1 MAIPELGSSRVIAED
16 GQIVWA
22 GGAPVG
28 GVSATETHGTV
39 VFSDVS
45 GAHTFAWVAKIT
57 PSDLCSLTKQ
67 FVDSAPKYQ
76 SLTPGQ
82 KAVVDALITAACKFL
97 TSIGPDILPAQKQ
110 AFIRSYDQSAQALV
124 RKGWL
129 TQAQA
134 DTLQALASTL

>member
-1 MAIPELGSSRVIAED
+1 MPELGSSRVIAED
-16 GQIVWA
+16 GKIVWA
-22 GGAPVG
+22 GGGPVG
-28 GVSATETHGTV
+28 GVSVTETNGTV
-39 VFSDVS
+39 VFSNVS

-57 PSDLCSLTKQ
+57 PSDLCALTRQ
-67 FVDSAPKYQ
+67 FVDSSPRYQ

-82 KAVVDALITAACKFL
+82 KAVADTLITAACKFL
-97 TSIGPDILPAQKQ
+97 TSIGPDILPAKKQ

-124 RKGWL
+124 KKGWL